1 MSYFKCVTC
10 RIRLDQAGPEAD
22 LFEGLC
28 PICGTALE
36 PAATLAELVGFRSFD
51 LAGDEQAFDN
61 PADARKRSVRRVQD
75 LMARRDTAHT
85 QTRLDAERWIDDY
98 RSDVDAV
105 RIGLVP
111 EALRRETE
119 LRIGAWNELGRS
131 LSERFLAAAATRA

>member
-61 PADARKRSVRRVQD
+61 PADTRKRSVRRVQD

-85 QTRLDAERWIDDY
+85 QTRLDVERWIDEAG
-98 RSDVDAV
+98 RFSRDAV
-105 RIGLVP
+105 ARWSP
-111 EALRRETE
+111 P
-119 LRIGAWNELGRS
+119 ND
-131 LSERFLAAAATRA
+131 